1 MDEGL
6 KTCIIEWIKEIH
18 SFEGPHDLLFFMIKH
33 KVEPEALPEL
43 IAAYENQGE
52 LLRLSLAN
60 VDRLNDEICSWR
72 DGALRNKS
80 THDDLR
86 KQLAEAKL
94 EIRKMSEERWER
106 QGAPIGQQSEHENE
120 RDNVIA
126 DLRKQLA
133 EVQTELD
140 EASKDQVQSAK
151 AYEDT
156 WKELQT
162 YIKLWKETIKQRD
175 EAQAECERLRNMRGF
190 TPDASRDK

>member
-1 MDEGL
+1 MITEERL
-6 KTCIIEWIKEIH
+6 QEIK
-18 SFEGPHDLLFFMIKH
+18 SWWGRGWGNPDAKD
-33 KVEPEALPEL
+33 VVVEL

-52 LLRLSLAN
+52 LLQLSLAN
-60 VDRLNDEICSWR
+60 VDRLND
-72 DGALRNKS
+72 DLRQAQAELAEATNHLDAWGKRIL
-80 THDDLR
+80 DLR
-86 KQLAEAKL
+86 KQLAEAK
-94 EIRKMSEERWER
+94 
-106 QGAPIGQQSEHENE
+106 A
-120 RDNVIA
+120 
-126 DLRKQLA
+126 
-133 EVQTELD
+133 ELD